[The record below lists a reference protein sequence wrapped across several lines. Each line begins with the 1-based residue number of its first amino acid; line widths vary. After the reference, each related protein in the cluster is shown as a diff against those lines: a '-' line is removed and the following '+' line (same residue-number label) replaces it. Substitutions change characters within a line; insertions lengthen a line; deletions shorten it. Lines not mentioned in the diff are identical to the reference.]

1 MKYWFLSFLLS
12 GALFIAPA
20 CKDEKKESRAD
31 EKNVITETDVPPAI
45 KSSFTAKYP
54 GASEVI
60 WEDAKEGDA
69 PTIKV
74 KFKRDGKYW
83 KAEFKADGTLV
94 KEKEDEWPREIVYAW
109 N

>member
-1 MKYWFLSFLLS
+1 MKYWFLAFLLS
-12 GALFIAPA
+12 GALLITPS
-20 CKDEKKESRAD
+20 CKNEKKETRAD
-31 EKNVITETDVPPAI
+31 EKNVITDTEVPPVI

-54 GASEVI
+54 NATEVI
-60 WEDAKEGDA
+60 WEDAKENDI

-94 KEKEDEWPREIVYAW
+94 KEKEDE
-109 N
+109 